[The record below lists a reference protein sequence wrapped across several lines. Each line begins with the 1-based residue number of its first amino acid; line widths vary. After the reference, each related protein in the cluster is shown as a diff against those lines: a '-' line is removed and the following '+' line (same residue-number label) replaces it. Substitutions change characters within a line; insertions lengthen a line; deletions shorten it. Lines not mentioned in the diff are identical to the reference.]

1 MTLDKCTAIKEE
13 EVIQNYKK
21 WSDEVIKATEENKQ
35 NSKYYTEIKSD
46 LIDALQETTE
56 EGYSTLKNTET
67 VKNSSKVVL

>member
-35 NSKYYTEIKSD
+35 NSKYN
-46 LIDALQETTE
+46 TTQKLNQ
-56 EGYSTLKNTET
+56 T
-67 VKNSSKVVL
+67 